1 MKLTKGMK
9 IFWIF
14 IAVGLVFSMIMVV
27 AGDNPFLF
35 SNYQLEKE
43 FDEEYIGEMA
53 DVILSVVPGSTADE
67 MNDAVKRVCDR
78 NMIVVSSVDY
88 SSLPDDETQFSH
100 YVPYYDTVTMAGMK
114 DNYPINN
121 LHAEFYNDELAVV
134 TYRLNTY
141 SSRADNGRKSLW
153 RQQQIMSGLSESL
166 AAAGYKKVDDI
177 KYYEWE
183 SSLNVNGAGFG
194 WVEKNNAIYSGSPV
208 FSLFYSGYLLFTD
221 YSEESDNM
229 LSYYMSPDEENIIA
243 VIPKDLCGDE
253 ECLYSRGSHRDDR
266 YAEVYVICYNKDI
279 ITKLKD
285 DGADIV
291 NHYSPADSVENF
303 ILIDKMGAEEF
314 CNTYE
319 RER

>member
-1 MKLTKGMK
+1 MRVGHLKL
-9 IFWIF
+9 
-14 IAVGLVFSMIMVV
+14 L
-27 AGDNPFLF
+27 
-35 SNYQLEKE
+35 
-43 FDEEYIGEMA
+43 
-53 DVILSVVPGSTADE
+53 LS
-67 MNDAVKRVCDR
+67 
-78 NMIVVSSVDY
+78 IVRR
-88 SSLPDDETQFSH
+88 
-100 YVPYYDTVTMAGMK
+100 DT
-114 DNYPINN
+114 
-121 LHAEFYNDELAVV
+121 L
-134 TYRLNTY
+134 
-141 SSRADNGRKSLW
+141 
-153 RQQQIMSGLSESL
+153 
-166 AAAGYKKVDDI
+166 
-177 KYYEWE
+177 
-183 SSLNVNGAGFG
+183 
-194 WVEKNNAIYSGSPV
+194 EKNNAIYNGSPV
-208 FSLFYSGYLLFTD
+208 FSLFYSGYLHFTD

-253 ECLYSRGSHRDDR
+253 ECLYFRGAHRDDR